1 MKKVKFLLVS
11 LISIFAFNINVFA
24 ASGSLVVSSSSVYV
38 GDSFTVTTN
47 VSSAAAWNIHV
58 SASGPVSGC
67 SINQADATADA
78 MDTNKTFSATCTA
91 TGTGTITITLSGDV
105 TSASDGNAVNVS
117 GSRSVTV
124 STRPTPPSNNNNNN
138 NNNNNSNNNSSNNK
152 TTDNRSKNNNIKEL
166 SVEGYDLTKADN
178 NNYTL
183 LVPNDVTSINIKATA
198 EDSKSKVTGAGNHD
212 INVGEN
218 NIEVVV
224 TAENGSQN
232 KITIKVTR
240 KDGYYSEDLDTVLKN
255 NKIDDINITIKS
267 DTKIT
272 AQDLKK
278 IKNSGKTVKF
288 NYYNNDK
295 SLVYSWIVDGSKL
308 KNINHLLTT
317 ISSDSD
323 NKKDILR
330 LSNYADG
337 LFVGLKQ
344 TNNLPSGIKIKLF
357 VGDKYKDN
365 NLVNVYVYVKN
376 NDKLELIKSKL
387 KVENGYVE
395 FDVTDASDYFVTM
408 STIPN
413 SDKVVTTTGESLSPI
428 LLIIIGILS
437 LLVIGLV
444 IAFIVKNKKNKKDG
458 NNNNN
463 SGNSTLNNDYET
475 LTTDTNK
482 VDTINS
488 SQSVNK
494 TYNDYNTNQQNNTT
508 SNVNYNNYSNYNNQS
523 SNDNSNLF

>member
-11 LISIFAFNINVFA
+11 LISIFAFSINVFA
-24 ASGSLVVSSSSVYV
+24 ASGSLGVSSSNVYV
-38 GDSFTVTTN
+38 GDSFTVTAN

-58 SASGPVSGC
+58 SANGPVSSC
-67 SINQADATADA
+67 SINQADVTADA

-124 STRPTPPSNNNNNN
+124 SAKPTPPSNNNNNN
-138 NNNNNSNNNSSNNK
+138 NNNQ

-166 SVEGYDLTKADN
+166 SIEGYNLTKVDN

-183 LVPNDVTSINIKATA
+183 SVPNDVTSINVKATA
-198 EDSKSKVTGAGNHD
+198 EDLKSKVTGTGNHD

-218 NIEVVV
+218 NIEVIV

-232 KITIKVTR
+232 KLTIKVTR
-240 KDGYYSEDLDTVLKN
+240 KDGYDLEDLDSVLKN

-272 AQDLKK
+272 VQDLEK
-278 IKNSGKTVKF
+278 IKSSSKTVKF
-288 NYYNNDK
+288 NYYNDDK
-295 SLVYSWIVDGSKL
+295 SLVYSWIVDGTKL
-308 KNINHLLTT
+308 KSTNDLLTT
-317 ISSDSD
+317 ISNDSD

-344 TNNLPSGIKIKLF
+344 TNNLPSGAKIELF
-357 VGDKYKDN
+357 VGNKYEDN
-365 NLVNVYVYVKN
+365 DLVNVYAYVKN
-376 NDKLELIKSKL
+376 NDKFELRKSKL

-395 FDVTDASDYFVTM
+395 FDVTDVSDYFITM
-408 STIPN
+408 STILN
-413 SDKVVTTTGESLSPI
+413 SDKEVTTTGKLSPFI

-444 IAFIVKNKKNKKDG
+444 IVFIVKNKKNKKDD

-463 SGNSTLNNDYET
+463 GNSVLNNDYET

-482 VDTINS
+482 VDTITS

-494 TYNDYNTNQQNNTT
+494 TYNDYNTIC
-508 SNVNYNNYSNYNNQS
+508 S
-523 SNDNSNLF
+523 